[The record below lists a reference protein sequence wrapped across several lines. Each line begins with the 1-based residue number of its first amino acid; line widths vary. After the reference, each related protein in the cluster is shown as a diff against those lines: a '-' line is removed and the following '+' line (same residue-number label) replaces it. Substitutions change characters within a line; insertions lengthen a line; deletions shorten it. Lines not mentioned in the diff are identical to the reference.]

1 MWIPYLR
8 IVPAYSTA
16 ALVHT
21 ALFLPPTGGENRDSA
36 QLPSPPPLCSTSP
49 RVLLSSLGSALFFG
63 RLISIGHWNRGAVLL
78 EPHPM
83 LPNNQVR
90 VSSTRVVSQ
99 LVSSDITDKFTKA
112 ASGKRTLT
120 WHLTLVYL
128 FTDIYSELNT
138 GQLVKDEY
146 FTLFEAVG
154 ALEVCV
160 TV

>member
-1 MWIPYLR
+1 
-8 IVPAYSTA
+8 
-16 ALVHT
+16 
-21 ALFLPPTGGENRDSA
+21 
-36 QLPSPPPLCSTSP
+36 
-49 RVLLSSLGSALFFG
+49 
-63 RLISIGHWNRGAVLL
+63 
-78 EPHPM
+78 M